1 MGLELVDL
9 CVGGVFAA
17 KMGEESISYTFTA
30 RTEAIGITLQPHE
43 PVLAPI
49 HSPAVHEDPVV
60 HLLIAR
66 SVVHAVVPD
75 NENGVIHKAVAL
87 PRQHALAVMLHMTRS
102 QYRHLK
108 GE

>member
-9 CVGGVFAA
+9 YVGGVFGT
-17 KMGEESISYTFTA
+17 KTRDESISYTFTA
-30 RTEAIGITLQPHE
+30 RAEAVGITLQPHE

-49 HSPAVHEDPVV
+49 HSPAGHEDPVV

-87 PRQHALAVMLHMTRS
+87 P
-102 QYRHLK
+102 
-108 GE
+108 